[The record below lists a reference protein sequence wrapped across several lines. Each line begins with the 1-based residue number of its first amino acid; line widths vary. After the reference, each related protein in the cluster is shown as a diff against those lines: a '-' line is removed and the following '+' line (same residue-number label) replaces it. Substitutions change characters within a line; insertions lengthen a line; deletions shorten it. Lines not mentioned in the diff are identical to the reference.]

1 MMDQEQFRLCSK
13 YKETD
18 QHLRA
23 GCQKFAGIGN
33 VKRHDKALKVTAVQ
47 WAGEKE
53 ILPERKKWWTE
64 QWEYRNVI

>member
-1 MMDQEQFRLCSK
+1 MDQEQFRLCSK
-13 YKETD
+13 YNETD

-33 VKRHDKALKVTAVQ
+33 VKRHDKALKVIAVQ

-53 ILPERKKWWTE
+53 ILPERKSGGQNNGNTE
-64 QWEYRNVI
+64 M

>member
-33 VKRHDKALKVTAVQ
+33 VKRYDKGLRVIAVQ

-53 ILPERKKWWTE
+53 ILPEVTKRWTE
-64 QWEYRNVI
+64 QWE

>member
-33 VKRHDKALKVTAVQ
+33 VEQHDKALKVIAVQ
-47 WAGEKE
+47 WACE
-53 ILPERKKWWTE
+53 
-64 QWEYRNVI
+64 